1 MPTILRWVDFA
12 VGLPYHAALVPVT
25 GSRRDRPEPHTH
37 ADFHELVFV
46 TAGAGAQRVGETELP
61 LRAGD
66 VALVRP
72 QDRHEFA
79 APQGMRFV
87 NIAFPSERWRAFADL
102 AGLAGT
108 AEWDRRSLPLTARTD
123 PSGPVAAEFARVL
136 AAYSGVPRVLDLVRL
151 WTAVVPLLE
160 SADGTAV
167 DQRPGWLVAACVAMG
182 REPNLREGLPRLL
195 ELAAVSPGH
204 LARSMRAH
212 YGCTPV
218 AFVVGR
224 RLEHAALLLTTTTEP
239 IGRIAQRCGFSGQS
253 YFGRLF
259 HDRYGLAPRDYRE
272 ATRRAVVPAA
282 PEGPA
287 ARDQRAVDSGALD
300 TRDIK

>member
-1 MPTILRWVDFA
+1 MPTILRWVEFA

-25 GSRRDRPEPHTH
+25 GGRRDRPEPHSH

-46 TAGAGAQRVGETELP
+46 TAGAGVQRVGESEMP

-66 VALVRP
+66 VVLVRP
-72 QDRHEFA
+72 HDRHEFA
-79 APQGMRFV
+79 GTATGGMRFV

-108 AEWDRRSLPLTARTD
+108 ADWDRLALPLAAAAD
-123 PSGPVAAEFARVL
+123 PDGPVAAEFARVL
-136 AAYSGVPRVLDLVRL
+136 AAYSGTPRVLDLVRL
-151 WTAVVPLLE
+151 WTAVIPILE
-160 SADGTAV
+160 RAAGGAV
-167 DQRPGWLVAACVAMG
+167 DRRPGWLVAACVAMS
-182 REPNLREGLPRLL
+182 REENLREGLPRLL
-195 ELAAVSPGH
+195 ETAAVSPGH

-218 AFVVGR
+218 AFVVRR
-224 RLEHAALLLTTTTEP
+224 RLEHAALLLTTTTEG

-259 HDRYGLAPRDYRE
+259 RETYGMAPRDYRE
-272 ATRRAVVPAA
+272 ASRRAVVPAA
-282 PEGPA
+282 
-287 ARDQRAVDSGALD
+287 LD
-300 TRDIK
+300 TPDIK

>member
-1 MPTILRWVDFA
+1 MPTILRWVEFA
-12 VGLPYHAALVPVT
+12 AGLPYHAALVPVS

-46 TAGAGAQRVGETELP
+46 TAGEGTQRVGDTEMP

-66 VALVRP
+66 VVLVRP
-72 QDRHEFA
+72 HDRHEFA
-79 APQGMRFV
+79 ATTARGMRFV

-108 AEWDRRSLPLTARTD
+108 VDWDRRELPPAARAD
-123 PSGPVAAEFARVL
+123 LDGPVAAEFARVL
-136 AAYSGVPRVLDLVRL
+136 GAGSGVPRVLDLVRL
-151 WTAVVPLLE
+151 WTAVVPMLE
-160 SADGTAV
+160 RADGTAV
-167 DQRPGWLVAACVAMG
+167 DRRPGWLVSACVAMSS
-182 REPNLREGLPRLL
+182 EENLREGLPRLL
-195 ELAAVSPGH
+195 ALAAVSSGH
-204 LARSMRAH
+204 LARSMRTH

-218 AFVVGR
+218 AFVARR
-224 RLEHAALLLTTTTEP
+224 RLEHAALLLTTTTEG

-259 HDRYGLAPRDYRE
+259 QQKYGMAPRDYRE

-282 PEGPA
+282 M
-287 ARDQRAVDSGALD
+287 D
-300 TRDIK
+300 TQDIK

>member
-1 MPTILRWVDFA
+1 MPTILRWVEFA

-25 GSRRDRPEPHTH
+25 GGRRDRPEPHSH

-46 TAGAGAQRVGETELP
+46 TAGAGVQRVGDSEMP

-66 VALVRP
+66 VVLVRP
-72 QDRHEFA
+72 HDRHEFA
-79 APQGMRFV
+79 GTATGGMRFV

-108 AEWDRRSLPLTARTD
+108 ADWDRLALPLAAAAD
-123 PSGPVAAEFARVL
+123 PDGPVAAEFARVL
-136 AAYSGVPRVLDLVRL
+136 AAYSGTPRVLDLVRL
-151 WTAVVPLLE
+151 WTVVVPLLE
-160 SADGTAV
+160 RAAGGAV
-167 DQRPGWLVAACVAMG
+167 DRRPGWLVAACVAMS
-182 REPNLREGLPRLL
+182 REDNLREGLPRLL
-195 ELAAVSPGH
+195 ETAAVSPGH

-218 AFVVGR
+218 AFVVRR
-224 RLEHAALLLTTTTEP
+224 RLEHAALLLTTTTEG

-259 HDRYGLAPRDYRE
+259 RETYGMAPRDYRE

-282 PEGPA
+282 
-287 ARDQRAVDSGALD
+287 LD
-300 TRDIK
+300 TPDIK